1 MKRPKTILAIWSL
14 LLGAGAIGA
23 YFYVKI
29 TSTPVFSVVS
39 TQKQEDGSIV
49 AGGQKSWF
57 SRITDKESSDL
68 YPATEIAFDVDMG
81 ESKASGKEFY
91 YILSVSKL
99 GEDKFRIVEK
109 KLNNLN
115 LLYSVKKDGDG
126 FSVNISFKDKVS
138 MQKVAEELKNS
149 L

>member
-39 TQKQEDGSIV
+39 TQKQDDGSIV

-81 ESKASGKEFY
+81 ESKASGKEF
-91 YILSVSKL
+91 
-99 GEDKFRIVEK
+99 
-109 KLNNLN
+109 
-115 LLYSVKKDGDG
+115 
-126 FSVNISFKDKVS
+126 
-138 MQKVAEELKNS
+138 
-149 L
+149 